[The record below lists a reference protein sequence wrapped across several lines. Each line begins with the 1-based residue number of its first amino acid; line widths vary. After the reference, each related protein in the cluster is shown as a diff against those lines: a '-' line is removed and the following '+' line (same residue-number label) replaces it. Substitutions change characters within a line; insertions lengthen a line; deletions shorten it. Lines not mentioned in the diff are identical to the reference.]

1 MQLRV
6 RAMVRVVLVP
16 AILFSG
22 LLPGGCR
29 RRQEVAAAPV
39 PEVAV
44 VTVQPQQITLTTEL
58 PGRTAPYLIAEIRPQ
73 VSGLIQKRLFKE
85 GSDVEAGQVLYQI
98 DPAPFQ
104 TAVDNAVANL
114 EAARKAVD
122 RARAAL
128 NVSIAGVTTRQAM
141 AAFARTNRQRFEDL
155 FADKAVSASDRDRAV
170 TEAATAEAAL
180 LAAEAQVE
188 SDRTAIAAA
197 EAAVQQAEAALN
209 AARIDLGY
217 TKVTAPIAGR
227 IGRSNVTDGAIV
239 IAYQAVPLATIQTL
253 DPVYVDVPQS
263 TSELLRLQRRT
274 ADGHLNSNGSDQ
286 DRVKLVLED
295 GQVYPLEGTLQFR
308 DITVDPTTG
317 SFILRIVVPNP
328 QGVLLPGM
336 FLRAQVQEG
345 VNPQAILVPQQ
356 AVSRNAKGDPFA
368 LIVGPDQKVE
378 QRMLALDRAIGDQW
392 LVTAGLASGD
402 RVIVEGLLRVRPGA
416 QVKETALVASQSPNA
431 SRSDA
436 VPPAAKSN

>member
-1 MQLRV
+1 
-6 RAMVRVVLVP
+6 
-16 AILFSG
+16 
-22 LLPGGCR
+22 
-29 RRQEVAAAPV
+29 
-39 PEVAV
+39 
-44 VTVQPQQITLTTEL
+44 VT
-58 PGRTAPYLIAEIRPQ
+58 G
-73 VSGLIQKRLFKE
+73 
-85 GSDVEAGQVLYQI
+85 
-98 DPAPFQ
+98 
-104 TAVDNAVANL
+104 
-114 EAARKAVD
+114 
-122 RARAAL
+122 
-128 NVSIAGVTTRQAM
+128 
-141 AAFARTNRQRFEDL
+141 
-155 FADKAVSASDRDRAV
+155 
-170 TEAATAEAAL
+170 AATAEAAL

>member
-1 MQLRV
+1 MHLRV

-16 AILFSG
+16 AILFGG

-39 PEVAV
+39 PEVTVMA
-44 VTVQPQQITLTTEL
+44 VQPQQITLTAEL
-58 PGRTAPYLIAEIRPQ
+58 PGRITPYLIAEIRPQ

-128 NVSIAGVTTRQAM
+128 NVGIAGVTTRQAM

-155 FADKAVSASDRDRAV
+155 FADKAVSASDRDQAV

-197 EAAVQQAEAALN
+197 EAAVQQAEAALK

-239 IAYQAVPLATIQTL
+239 MAYQAVPLATIQTL

-263 TSELLRLQRRT
+263 TSELLRLQRRM
-274 ADGHLNSNGSDQ
+274 ADGRLNSNGSDQ
-286 DRVKLVLED
+286 DKVKLVLED
-295 GQVYPLEGTLQFR
+295 GEVYPLEGTLQFR

-356 AVSRNAKGDPFA
+356 AVSRNAKGAPFA
-368 LIVGPDQKVE
+368 LIAGPDQKVE
-378 QRMLALDRAIGDQW
+378 QRMLTLDRAIGDQW
-392 LVTAGLASGD
+392 LVSAGLASGD

-416 QVKETALVASQSPNA
+416 QVKEVPFVSPQ
-431 SRSDA
+431 
-436 VPPAAKSN
+436 K